1 MDILLAIH
9 FFTLILTAVCIIYT
23 DSLGALWMVG
33 KKQVL
38 DEKIVT
44 KMHTGITLG
53 LIIMIT
59 SGVFLFVRGSEYIV
73 EFSSTFLFKFGFVLV
88 LVVNSFVIS
97 HLMKYAF
104 TSPFKDLSYKIK
116 MTLLLSGAVSTSSW
130 IATTILGFNVYS

>member
-9 FFTLILTAVCIIYT
+9 FFTLILTALCILYT
-23 DSLGALWMVG
+23 DSLGVLWMFG
-33 KKQVL
+33 KKQIL
-38 DEKIVT
+38 DEKRVT
-44 KMHTGITLG
+44 LMHTCITLG

-59 SGVFLFVRGSEYIV
+59 SGIFLFVRGSEYIV

-104 TSPFKDLSYKIK
+104 TSSFKDVPYKTKIA
-116 MTLLLSGAVSTSSW
+116 LLLSGAVSTSSW